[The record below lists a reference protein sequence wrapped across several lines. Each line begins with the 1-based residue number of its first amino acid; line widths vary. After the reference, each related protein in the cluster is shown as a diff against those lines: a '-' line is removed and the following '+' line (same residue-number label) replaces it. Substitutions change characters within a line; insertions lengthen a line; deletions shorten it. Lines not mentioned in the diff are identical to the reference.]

1 MRFYNSSKIDLICR
15 CHFGGGGG
23 GTPPPMPKFEMPP
36 MPKMPEPPP
45 APAPMPERVDQSVS
59 DAQQQA
65 RQAAARRDGAR
76 KSMLA
81 GETGGYSNPVT
92 GNSLLG

>member
-1 MRFYNSSKIDLICR
+1 MRFFNSSKIDLTCR

-23 GTPPPMPKFEMPP
+23 GTPPPMPQFQMPT
-36 MPKMPEPPP
+36 PPSMP
-45 APAPMPERVDQSVS
+45 APAAPPPLPERVDQSVT

-76 KSMLA
+76 KSIMA

>member
-1 MRFYNSSKIDLICR
+1 MRFYNSSTIDLTCR
-15 CHFGGGGG
+15 CHFGGGGS
-23 GTPPPMPKFEMPP
+23 PPNMPKFEIPP
-36 MPKMPEPPP
+36 MPSMPSVPPP
-45 APAPMPERVDQSVS
+45 PPMPERVDENVN

-76 KSMLA
+76 KSILA

-92 GNSLLG
+92 GGSLLG